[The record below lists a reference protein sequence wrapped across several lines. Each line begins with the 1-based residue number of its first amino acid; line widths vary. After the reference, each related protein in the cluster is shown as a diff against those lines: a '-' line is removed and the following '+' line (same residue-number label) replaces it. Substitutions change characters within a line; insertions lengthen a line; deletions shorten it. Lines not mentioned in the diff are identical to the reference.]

1 MITDNSK
8 VALNTTPTRILPD
21 NVDDI
26 LNRVRSQLSEKSV
39 KAKKSILK
47 PSLDKAESSI
57 KEIKSLKEGD
67 TQADIMK
74 KHKSQE
80 KNGLPE
86 LAVTNEVEK
95 PPEKSEE
102 ELRKEMKKEGI
113 LESSKKDSN
122 NIYYFILG
130 GFMLYGLFVYLFI
143 SCRDNLENSYKFVQ
157 KINKA
162 NYLREFNILKVINFG
177 REIINSKLE
186 SNDVFYLNFTTLG
199 KILSNYTEDEFLL
212 SQTSPPYNFLS
223 TILSNDKYS
232 IQKNRYCQI
241 IIQNFKQEG
250 YQFFLDS
257 QFNLNECQNVHSGL
271 LVNGI
276 LYYIHHLKTKYQEKI
291 NLFYLNNRN
300 STYLENLLNNED
312 YVILIFIYLKYVAV
326 FFDYFNDEL
335 ILIYN
340 DYLVWL
346 ATISIIEIII
356 FMLIILV
363 GIYLIIKLFYL
374 DIKNARGMIC
384 IIPSKYLKENTTG
397 KNTNK

>member
-1 MITDNSK
+1 
-8 VALNTTPTRILPD
+8 
-21 NVDDI
+21 
-26 LNRVRSQLSEKSV
+26 
-39 KAKKSILK
+39 
-47 PSLDKAESSI
+47 
-57 KEIKSLKEGD
+57 
-67 TQADIMK
+67 
-74 KHKSQE
+74 
-80 KNGLPE
+80 
-86 LAVTNEVEK
+86 
-95 PPEKSEE
+95 
-102 ELRKEMKKEGI
+102 MKKEGI

-130 GFMLYGLFVYLFI
+130 GFLLYGLFVYLFI

-162 NYLREFNILKVINFG
+162 NYQREFNILKVINFG

-186 SNDVFYLNFTTLG
+186 SNDVFYLNFTALG
-199 KILSNYTEDEFLL
+199 RVLSNYTEDEFLL

-241 IIQNFKQEG
+241 VIQNFKQEG

-257 QFNLNECQNVHSGL
+257 QFNMNECQNVHSGL

-291 NLFYLNNRN
+291 NLFYLNNGN

-340 DYLVWL
+340 NYLVWL

-356 FMLIILV
+356 FMVIILV

-384 IIPSKYLKENTTG
+384 IIPSKYLKENTTV